1 MEWKVEVF
9 VDYREKYIKEYFEKN
24 KEFDNIVS
32 IKNLEIGDIAIKI
45 NDKSTILIE
54 RKTISDLASSIQ
66 DGRLREQKFRISK
79 SDYPHNNIIYLI
91 EGDLDQKIY
100 GRIDKKTLQG
110 SIINT
115 MIRDD
120 YKIYRTKDTNET
132 VYFLSR
138 LINKI
143 IKDKQKLVN
152 FSRISAKEINEKKE
166 ENIDYCELV
175 PLAKKSN
182 LNPETFNK
190 LVLLQIPGLST
201 RFIGEIQKKYPTIRD
216 LIMAYEIEEK
226 KQELLSEILIDTK
239 TGKKRKIGLVM
250 SKRIYEYFYPNVT
263 PQ

>member
-9 VDYREKYIKEYFEKN
+9 VDYREKYIKEYFEK
-24 KEFDNIVS
+24 KTEFDNIVS
-32 IKNLEIGDIAIKI
+32 VKNLEIGDIVIII
-45 NDKSTILIE
+45 NDKPYILIE

-79 SDYPHNNIIYLI
+79 SQYPHNNIIYLI
-91 EGDLDQKIY
+91 EGDLDQKIF

-120 YKIYRTKDTNET
+120 YKIYRTNDVKET

-138 LINKI
+138 LINKL

-152 FSRISAKEINEKKE
+152 F
-166 ENIDYCELV
+166 NIKVDQEPSKTDYCELV

-201 RFIGEIQKKYPTIRD
+201 RFISEIQKTYPTIRD
-216 LIMAYEIEEK
+216 LIMAYETGEK
-226 KQELLSEILIDTK
+226 KHDLLSEILIDTK

-250 SKRIYEYFYPNVT
+250 SKRIYEYFYPNIT